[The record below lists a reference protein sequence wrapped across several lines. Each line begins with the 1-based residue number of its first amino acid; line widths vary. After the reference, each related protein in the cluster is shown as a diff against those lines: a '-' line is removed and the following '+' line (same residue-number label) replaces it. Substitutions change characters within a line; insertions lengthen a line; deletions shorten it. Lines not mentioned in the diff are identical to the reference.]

1 MNKLLSW
8 KARAALALLATAA
21 LTLHVPAQA
30 HGSTKPEH
38 GGLVQMSGET
48 LLELT
53 VSPDAVALY
62 VKEDDEAL
70 PSAGMTAKLT
80 ILYKGAKTEVML
92 QPAAGNKFEA
102 KGVKIAAGSKVSV
115 VLVNKATQAKTSAS
129 FSVE

>member
-1 MNKLLSW
+1 MNKLLTW
-8 KARAALALLATAA
+8 KARAALTLLAAAA
-21 LTLHVPAQA
+21 LTFHMPAHA

-48 LLELT
+48 RFELA

-62 VKEDDEAL
+62 VKEDDELL

-80 ILYKGAKTEVML
+80 ILYKGAKTEVTL
-92 QPAAGNKFEA
+92 QPEAGNKFEA

-115 VLVNKATQAKTSAS
+115 VLVNKVTQVRTSAS